1 MPMMIGQLSK
11 KSGCGIETIRFY
23 EKEGLLTPKGRR
35 NSGYRE
41 YDDGALL
48 RLRFIKRAKELGFSL
63 KETKDLLDLSVSKDA
78 KCRSVK
84 KKTEEK
90 IKDIDLRIS
99 DLIRIKQSLQDLA
112 SVCNENAKT
121 TECPILENFYKG
133 TKA

>member
-1 MPMMIGQLSK
+1 MAAEAK
-11 KSGCGIETIRFY
+11 AET
-23 EKEGLLTPKGRR
+23 E
-35 NSGYRE
+35 E
-41 YDDGALL
+41 YKAITQRMDVMQ
-48 RLRFIKRAKELGFSL
+48 E
-63 KETKDLLDLSVSKDA
+63 SVMD
-78 KCRSVK
+78 
-84 KKTEEK
+84 EEK